1 MTHWTFQ
8 YLVVA
13 VHEIVETNDGHKPY
27 GERGEEPGE
36 EEREGRWWL
45 WGEREQ
51 RTSEGFI
58 GAGHEARDRSARWF
72 APQSPFSSVVS
83 APQYLE
89 ALLRFTLRRGFYILP
104 ETATW
109 AVVVWVVSVA
119 SSTGYR
125 SCSRYR

>member
-1 MTHWTFQ
+1 M
-8 YLVVA
+8 
-13 VHEIVETNDGHKPY
+13 HEILETNDGESKATSRR
-27 GERGEEPGE
+27 ERGREPG

-45 WGEREQ
+45 WGGREQ

-72 APQSPFSSVVS
+72 VPQSPFSSVVS
-83 APQYLE
+83 APRNLE

-109 AVVVWVVSVA
+109 AVVVCVGGQS
-119 SSTGYR
+119 GE
-125 SCSRYR
+125 